1 MSNYIKWDGISEDG
15 SDGDKKWINA
25 NLTWGDYQLI
35 SEVADVVDEIEAGGG
50 SLPSKRK
57 KLDKWLD
64 QEPEKKKRLIKL
76 ICMVKGEKFE
86 ETKEVEEA
94 KVDISDVEILIKE
107 VFSKLMVETK
117 DV

>member
-1 MSNYIKWDGISEDG
+1 MSNYIKWNGISEDG

-25 NLTWGDYQLI
+25 NLTWGDYQFI
-35 SEVADVVDEIEAGGG
+35 SEVADVVDEIEAAGG

-86 ETKEVEEA
+86 ETKEVEKA
-94 KVDISDVEILIKE
+94 DIDISDVEILIKE
-107 VFSKLMVETK
+107 VFSKLMVETN

>member
-1 MSNYIKWDGISEDG
+1 MSNYIKWNGLSEDG
-15 SDGDKKWINA
+15 SDGDKKWKNA
-25 NLTWGDYQLI
+25 DLTWGDYQLI
-35 SEVADVVDEIEAGGG
+35 AEVSDVVDEIEAGGG

-86 ETKEVEEA
+86 ETKEVEET
-94 KVDISDVEILIKE
+94 KVDITDVEILIKE
-107 VFSKLMVETK
+107 VFSKIIVEK
-117 DV
+117 IDV

>member
-1 MSNYIKWDGISEDG
+1 MSNYIKWNGISEDG
-15 SDGDKKWINA
+15 SDGDKKWIIA

-35 SEVADVVDEIEAGGG
+35 SEVAEIIKDGSGG
-50 SLPSKRK
+50 RR
-57 KLDKWLD
+57 KLDTWLD

-86 ETKEVEEA
+86 ETKEVEDA